1 MATGLISIEGVMKTE
16 NGDPIQ
22 EGIRLYRILSE
33 QYRVVVCSDMSE
45 ELTEH
50 WLRSN
55 MIVGYAEVYDES
67 DFFEGQDLRARHL
80 DLALQRGRVALFI
93 DPDADR
99 CAYALSKNITT
110 IMFAEPKFI
119 RTTRMVKPWEDL
131 KVEIERQRDALLEAH
146 LGSQIKRYE

>member
-1 MATGLISIEGVMKTE
+1 MATALISIEGVMKTE

-67 DFFEGQDLRARHL
+67 DFFEGQDLRAHHL

>member
-1 MATGLISIEGVMKTE
+1 MATALISIEGVMKTE

-80 DLALQRGRVALFI
+80 DLSLQRGRVALFI